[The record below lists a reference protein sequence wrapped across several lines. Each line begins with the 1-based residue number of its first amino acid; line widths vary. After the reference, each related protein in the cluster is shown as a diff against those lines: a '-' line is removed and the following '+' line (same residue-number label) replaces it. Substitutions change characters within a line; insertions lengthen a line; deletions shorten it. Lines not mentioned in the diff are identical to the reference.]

1 MWIINSLLKSFNKQ
15 VEIKPE
21 KEFHLV
27 NVNELVNN
35 LVIVNGW
42 TTSLSLYDLH
52 DVPKVFVKLFLII
65 FTDRAH
71 MLGVLSF
78 SFLFSC

>member
-1 MWIINSLLKSFNKQ
+1 MVLLIKADFTTRILKMQMENFVHHFICNDWSLMLTLSKCELSIVWVMSFNKQ

-35 LVIVNGW
+35 LVIVNG
-42 TTSLSLYDLH
+42 
-52 DVPKVFVKLFLII
+52 
-65 FTDRAH
+65 
-71 MLGVLSF
+71 
-78 SFLFSC
+78 